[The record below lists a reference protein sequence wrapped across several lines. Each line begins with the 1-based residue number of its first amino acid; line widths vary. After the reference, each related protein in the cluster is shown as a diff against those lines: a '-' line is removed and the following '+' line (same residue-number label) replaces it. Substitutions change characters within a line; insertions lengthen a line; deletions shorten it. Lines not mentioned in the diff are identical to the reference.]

1 MQELLKEIVSAIVN
15 NPDDVEIS
23 QKESVDFPGLVILKI
38 KVNPDDLGIV
48 IGKRG
53 RTINAIRDLVTI
65 AAIRSQQRV
74 KVVVDE
80 EGERAKPED
89 RKDADA
95 PQEGNEKPAEETSE
109 DLPSDQAID
118 EELGL

>member
-1 MQELLKEIVSAIVN
+1 MQDLVKKIVSSIVN

-23 QKESVDFPGLVILKI
+23 QKESVDFPGLIILKI

-80 EGERAKPED
+80 EGERAKKSDDSEVPE
-89 RKDADA
+89 K
-95 PQEGNEKPAEETSE
+95 GNEKEPE
-109 DLPSDQAID
+109 DVSDELNSDQAID